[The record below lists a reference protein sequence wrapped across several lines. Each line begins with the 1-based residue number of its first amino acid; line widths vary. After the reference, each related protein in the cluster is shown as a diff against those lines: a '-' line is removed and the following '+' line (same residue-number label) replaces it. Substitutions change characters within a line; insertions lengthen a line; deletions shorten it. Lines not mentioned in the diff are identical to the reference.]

1 MNSKKDPPYSRFDSA
16 MVVDLA
22 PHYDGGSGGPPGGP
36 ELETRVKRLED
47 DMKEIKGDLKTLVK
61 DIAEMKGRL
70 SAMPTTWQL
79 IGMVLAIMGATFAF
93 IRFGLT
99 GV

>member
-1 MNSKKDPPYSRFDSA
+1 MAKSPYTRFDPEK
-16 MVVDLA
+16 VIDLA
-22 PHYDGGSGGPPGGP
+22 PGYKGGGEPPGGT
-36 ELETRVKRLED
+36 EMEARVKRLED

-79 IGMVLAIMGATFAF
+79 ISLVLAIMGATFAF